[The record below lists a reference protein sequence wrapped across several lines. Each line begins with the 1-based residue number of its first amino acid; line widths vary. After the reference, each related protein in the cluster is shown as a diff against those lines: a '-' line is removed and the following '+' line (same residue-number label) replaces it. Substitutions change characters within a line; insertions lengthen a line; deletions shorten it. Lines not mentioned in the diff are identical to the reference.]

1 MERVRSVNRILL
13 IQRVVSHYNVPIY
26 EKIAQTY
33 DFKVAFSENNEDLY
47 HRIETMKIFFPT
59 GGEFQRMNDEEF
71 DKYMEYLTK
80 ICREFDAVILPME
93 PFKKILFVIE
103 RLRKKVKVLLWG
115 IGVAASYDTRYDSV
129 DYRNPSF
136 ESMVAM
142 ADAAIFY
149 TDYPRNKYLGRGIP
163 KEKMFVALNTVNVIK
178 TEIQPF
184 KKESILFVGTLIKQ
198 KRLDILLECYKESY
212 DIDNSIP
219 TLKIIGEG
227 SEFENLSGWIKEAGL
242 EHQVFL
248 KGPIYN
254 EEELKEEFLSSF
266 ATISADQA
274 GLSVLKSMGYG
285 VPFIT
290 NRNAITGGEI
300 FNIEHDINGM
310 LFDENE
316 ELVNI
321 ILDISK
327 NRDKYIDMGRKA
339 QEYYYTNATVSNCA
353 QGFCSAI
360 NYAISGGESYD

>member
-1 MERVRSVNRILL
+1 MNKILL

-26 EKIAQTY
+26 EKITQNY
-33 DFKVAFSENNEDLY
+33 NFKVAYSENNEDLH
-47 HRIETMKIFFPT
+47 HRIETMKISYPT
-59 GGEFQRMNDEEF
+59 GGEFQRMDDEEL
-71 DKYMEYLTK
+71 DRYMEYLID
-80 ICREFDAVILPME
+80 ICKDFNAVILPME
-93 PFKKILFVIE
+93 PFKKILFLIE

-115 IGVAASYDTRYDSV
+115 IGVAAAYDIRYDSV

-142 ADAAIFY
+142 SDAAIFY
-149 TDYPRNKYLGRGIP
+149 TDYPRNKYIGRGIP
-163 KEKMFVALNTVNVIK
+163 KEKMFVALNTVNVLK
-178 TEIQPF
+178 AEIQPS

-198 KRLDILLECYKESY
+198 KRVDILLECYRASY

-227 SEFENLSGWIKEAGL
+227 PEFENLSSWIKEAGL
-242 EHQVFL
+242 EKQVFL

-254 EEELKEEFLSSF
+254 EEELREEFLASF

-300 FNIEHDINGM
+300 FNIEHDKNGL
-310 LFDENE
+310 LFDGND

-327 NRDKYIDMGRKA
+327 NRDKYIAMGRKA
-339 QEYYYTNATVSNCA
+339 QEYYYSNATVNNCA
-353 QGFCSAI
+353 EGFCSAI
-360 NYAISGGESYD
+360 NYAIFGGERYD

>member
-1 MERVRSVNRILL
+1 MSKILL
-13 IQRVVSHYNVPIY
+13 IQRVVSHYNVPVY
-26 EKIAQTY
+26 QKIAETNC
-33 DFKVAFSENNEDLY
+33 FKVAYSEKNEDLEN
-47 HRIETMKIFFPT
+47 RIETMKISFPT
-59 GGEFQRMNDEEF
+59 GGEFQRMNEEEF
-71 DKYMEYLTK
+71 DTYMEYLMN
-80 ICREFDAVILPME
+80 ICMEFDAIIIPME

-115 IGVAASYDTRYDSV
+115 IGVAASYDTRYDSI
-129 DYRNPSF
+129 DFRNPSF

-149 TDYPRNKYLGRGIP
+149 TEYPRNKYLGRGIP
-163 KEKMFVALNTVNVIK
+163 KEKMFVALNTVNVLK
-178 TEIQPF
+178 AEIQPLR
-184 KKESILFVGTLIKQ
+184 KESILFVGTLLKQ
-198 KRLDILLECYKESY
+198 KRVDLLLECYRESY
-212 DIDNSIP
+212 TIDNSIP
-219 TLKIIGEG
+219 ALKIIGEG
-227 SEFENLSGWIKEAGL
+227 PEFESLSSWIKEAGL
-242 EHQVFL
+242 EHKVFL

-300 FNIEHDINGM
+300 FNIEHDENGL

-316 ELVNI
+316 ELVDI

-327 NRDKYIDMGRKA
+327 NRDKYIAMGRKA
-339 QEYYYTNATVSNCA
+339 QEYYYSNATVQNCA
-353 QGFCSAI
+353 EGFCSAI
-360 NYAISGGESYD
+360 DYALLGGERL